1 MTTGHRFPASLQLGR
16 GDPRGALSRT
26 RWHQSS
32 EQGRDAPIDV
42 VVDCAAGLP
51 ASPVVGSSQGA

>member
-32 EQGRDAPIDV
+32 EQGLDAAIDV
-42 VVDCAAGLP
+42 VDHPPPAASGGHKP
-51 ASPVVGSSQGA
+51 AITHR